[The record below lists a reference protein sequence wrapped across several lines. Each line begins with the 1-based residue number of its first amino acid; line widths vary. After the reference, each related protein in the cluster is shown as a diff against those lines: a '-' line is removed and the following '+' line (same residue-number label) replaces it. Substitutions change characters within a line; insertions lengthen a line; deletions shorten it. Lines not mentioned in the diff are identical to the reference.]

1 VAAAI
6 VLAFLVG
13 AAFGFVLGRRN
24 PAAAPSAPAAAPAPR
39 RTKPTSRAKKAGLTD
54 ASLTPQDDILERLRK
69 VADGELDPSELSVE
83 APPPPTPEEIAANEE
98 RLAAEQRVLDR
109 LRRQVPSSRSD
120 DGADERPPGS
130 RRAIGS
136 RGAPPEQAQPSDL
149 ANDRDNDD
157 SR

>member
-13 AAFGFVLGRRN
+13 AAVGFVLGRRN
-24 PAAAPSAPAAAPAPR
+24 PRGAPGSTDAAPALP
-39 RTKPTSRAKKAGLTD
+39 RTKATTRAKKAGLTD

-69 VADGELDPSELSVE
+69 VADGELDPRELEVE
-83 APPPPTPEEIAANEE
+83 RLPQLTPEEIAANEE

-109 LRRQVPSSRSD
+109 LRRQAQL
-120 DGADERPPGS
+120 GGS
-130 RRAIGS
+130 G
-136 RGAPPEQAQPSDL
+136 SDL
-149 ANDRDNDD
+149 ANDLDNDD